1 MKANIVNSF
10 AAGLLISA
18 GICGAVYFSGS
29 SKGENN
35 SKKASAPT
43 EEEMKTNLA
52 NSGYVIL
59 TNAEWEK
66 QLSAIE
72 EQKKEA
78 AKTDKA
84 KEETAKEEQTKKEDK
99 VVSRTIVNVASGM
112 TSIDVGKALEQG
124 KVLDDAMTFFHE
136 VEKRGLSNEL
146 KPGTFEVDSTMTMD
160 QIISVIFK

>member
-18 GICGAVYFSGS
+18 GVCGAVYFSGS

-35 SKKASAPT
+35 SKKATALT

-66 QLSAIE
+66 QLTAIE

-78 AKTDKA
+78 TTDKA
-84 KEETAKEEQTKKEDK
+84 KEETAKEEQPKKDAE

-112 TSIDVGKALEQG
+112 TSIDVGNALEQG
-124 KVLDDAMTFFHE
+124 KILDDAMIFFHE

-146 KPGTFEVDSTMTMD
+146 KPGTFEVDSNMTMD
-160 QIISVIFK
+160 EIISVIFK

>member
-18 GICGAVYFSGS
+18 GVCGAVYFSGS

-35 SKKASAPT
+35 SKKATALT

-66 QLSAIE
+66 QLTAIE

-78 AKTDKA
+78 TTDKA
-84 KEETAKEEQTKKEDK
+84 KEETAKEEQPKKDAE

-112 TSIDVGKALEQG
+112 TSIDVGNALEQG
-124 KVLDDAMTFFHE
+124 KILDDAMTFFHE

-146 KPGTFEVDSTMTMD
+146 KPGTFEVDSNMTMD
-160 QIISVIFK
+160 EIISVIFK

>member
-18 GICGAVYFSGS
+18 GVCGAVYFSGS

-35 SKKASAPT
+35 SKKATALT

-66 QLSAIE
+66 QLTAIE

-78 AKTDKA
+78 TTEKA
-84 KEETAKEEQTKKEDK
+84 KEEKAKEEQPKKDTE

-112 TSIDVGKALEQG
+112 TSIDVGNALEQG
-124 KVLDDAMTFFHE
+124 KILDDAMKFFHE

-146 KPGTFEVDSTMTMD
+146 KPGTFEVDSNMTMD
-160 QIISVIFK
+160 EIISVIFK